1 MSNPNIAEYLKPIEV
16 NFYDYDNTLFHT
28 EFGPTSVYDIYAG
41 KIFGEDV
48 YNAIFRSGFI
58 EPGKNFFDVHI
69 DFQDN
74 YKGDYLRAIKDFLSN
89 KLDKLSKDGSFLY
102 ENFLKNYN
110 PESKDYSI
118 YDNADFENYTKKA
131 KEQGDIKLSKEELE
145 KILFTEENTNTWCK
159 NMYNLCEETI
169 KLLSDENHMKKK
181 ELALVDIPDDSMAN
195 FVKKI
200 QDLTVNFYDSHK
212 SVKSVSKIA
221 GLFYQKIFFK
231 MYGAY
236 EIFHDNCEINLD
248 LIKKFQL
255 KYDDGYINKINS
267 LKDFDAVYS
276 GFKLMR
282 KYAKD
287 ENVKFFAQQVLDRII
302 DKDFCNIFGT
312 DKYRI
317 KKDSDNIIHILLN
330 DRLIKE
336 ILICAKIKMKNI
348 DDILEKEKIDVNP
361 ELNEKIKTF
370 KTCIEKIED
379 YIKMYVENVTIYDIE
394 LKKEIYQEV
403 LNDVIPLIHVNVI
416 GNNYSYKPGSDLDNY
431 MCIFTDE
438 EFGKINCSYIVED
451 KWAENKIPIREDVI
465 ENIKKD
471 KYFSILNNKLEK
483 LDIRIRS
490 EYLNGKDENIINDI
504 INLKK

>member
-1 MSNPNIAEYLKPIEV
+1 MSKASINEYVKPIEV

-28 EFGPTSVYDIYAG
+28 EFGPTSIYDIYAG
-41 KIFGEDV
+41 KVFGEDV

-58 EPGKNFFDVHI
+58 EQGKNYFDVHI

-74 YKGDYLRAIKDFLSN
+74 YKGDYLRALKDFLFN
-89 KLDKLSKDGSFLY
+89 KLDKLSKDGSYLY
-102 ENFLKNYN
+102 ENFLKSYD
-110 PESKDYSI
+110 PEKNDYSI
-118 YDNADFENYTKKA
+118 YDNADFESYTKKA

-169 KLLSDENHMKKK
+169 KLLSDENHMNKK
-181 ELALVDIPDDSMAN
+181 ELVLVDIPDDPMAN

-200 QDLTVNFYDSHK
+200 QELTVNFYDSHK
-212 SVKSVSKIA
+212 SVKSATKIA
-221 GLFYQKIFFK
+221 ELFYKKIFFQ
-231 MYGAY
+231 MYAGY

-255 KYDDGYINKINS
+255 TYTDGHINKINS
-267 LKDFDAVYS
+267 LKDFEAVYAC
-276 GFKLMR
+276 FKLMR

-287 ENVKFFAQQVLDRII
+287 EDVKFFAQQALDRLI
-302 DKDFCNIFGT
+302 DSDFCNIFGT

-336 ILICAKIKMKNI
+336 ILECAKIKVKNV
-348 DDILEKEKIDVNP
+348 DDILEKEKIEVSP
-361 ELNEKIKTF
+361 ELDEKIKTL
-370 KTCIEKIED
+370 KACTEKVED
-379 YIKMYVENVTIYDIE
+379 YIKMYVDNVTIYDIE

-431 MCIFTDE
+431 MCIFSDE
-438 EFGKINCSYIVED
+438 EYGKLNCTYIVED
-451 KWAENKIPIREDVI
+451 KWAENTIPIREDVL
-465 ENIKKD
+465 ENVKKD
-471 KYFSILNNKLEK
+471 KYFSILNTRLEK

-490 EYLNGKDENIINDI
+490 EYLSGKDENIINDI
-504 INLKK
+504 MNSKK

>member
-1 MSNPNIAEYLKPIEV
+1 MSNEKISEYLKPIQV

-28 EFGPTSVYDIYAG
+28 EFGPTSVYDIYAEKVFG
-41 KIFGEDV
+41 KDV

-58 EPGKNFFDVHI
+58 EQGKNFFDVHI

-89 KLDKLSKDGSFLY
+89 KLDKLSKDGNYLY
-102 ENFLKNYN
+102 ETFLKNYN
-110 PESKDYSI
+110 PESNDYSI

-145 KILFTEENTNTWCK
+145 KIRFTEENTNTWCK

-169 KLLSDENHMKKK
+169 KLLSDENHMNKK
-181 ELALVDIPDDSMAN
+181 ELALVDIPGDTMAD

-200 QDLTVNFYDSHK
+200 QDITVNFYDSHK
-212 SVKSVSKIA
+212 SEKSVTKIA
-221 GLFYQKIFFK
+221 GLFYQKIFYQ

-236 EIFHDNCEINLD
+236 EIFHENCEINLD

-255 KYDDGYINKINS
+255 KYTEGHINKINS
-267 LKDFDAVYS
+267 LKDFESVLS

-287 ENVKFFAQQVLDRII
+287 EDVKFFAEQVLDRVI

-317 KKDSDNIIHILLN
+317 KKDSDNIVHILLN

-336 ILICAKIKMKNI
+336 ILECAEIKIKNI
-348 DDILEKEKIDVNP
+348 DDILEKEKLNVTP
-361 ELNEKIKTF
+361 ELNEKIKIL
-370 KTCIEKIED
+370 KTCVEKIKD

-403 LNDVIPLIHVNVI
+403 LTDIIPLIHVNVI

-451 KWAENKIPIREDVI
+451 KWAENTIPIREDVL
-465 ENIKKD
+465 ENVKKD
-471 KYFSILNNKLEK
+471 KYFSVLNNKLER

-504 INLKK
+504 IISKK